1 MDLFEWFYC
10 LQMNEVQIVDR
21 RMPGLLILMSLW

>member
-10 LQMNEVQIVDR
+10 LKMNELQILDQ